1 MRASSSFS
9 FRAAMKRNAAAMED
23 EESKNDEVTFKR
35 SAIDSNLCRH
45 EELQIAAQNA
55 LQNAFEELES
65 MVEGLEHLEKATKQ
79 LQAFLPTCGAAQE
92 GYTHG
97 FREQTD
103 KIVVMTVE
111 ARRTMCILM
120 RLKYIL
126 AHGDDYRNGGDGW
139 MLASTAVVSV
149 SGATQGRSSDSPAAS
164 AG

>member
-1 MRASSSFS
+1 
-9 FRAAMKRNAAAMED
+9 MKRNAVAMED

-45 EELQIAAQNA
+45 KELQIAAQNA
-55 LQNAFEELES
+55 LKNAFEELES
-65 MVEGLEHLEKATKQ
+65 MVEGLEHLGKATQQ

-103 KIVVMTVE
+103 KIVVMTGE
-111 ARRTMCILM
+111 ARRTMCMLM

>member
-55 LQNAFEELES
+55 LKNAFEELES
-65 MVEGLEHLEKATKQ
+65 MAEGLEHLQKATQQ

-97 FREQTD
+97 LKEQTD
-103 KIVVMTVE
+103 KIVEMTLE
-111 ARRTMCILM
+111 AKRTMCTLM
-120 RLKYIL
+120 RVRSIV

-139 MLASTAVVSV
+139 ML
-149 SGATQGRSSDSPAAS
+149 GRREVLEWAPWNEAWRD
-164 AG
+164 G